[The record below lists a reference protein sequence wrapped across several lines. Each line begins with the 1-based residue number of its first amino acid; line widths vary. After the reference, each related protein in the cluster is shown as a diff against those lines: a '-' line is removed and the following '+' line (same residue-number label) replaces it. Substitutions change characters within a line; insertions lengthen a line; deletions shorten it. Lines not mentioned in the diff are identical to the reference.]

1 MGGGI
6 GGIGIGE
13 REGEAGRLCRPQQL
27 EQQSSA
33 SRGGGWETNEDDPPR
48 QSLMEQAHD
57 EIIWAIEHHRGRIYT
72 APADGTCR
80 VWDAQTRRCLHVF
93 DDHRRPVLCIAIV
106 KGRYLCTGGYDHR
119 INVYEMKRTE
129 GAEAEA
135 EGNVDAVDVSYR
147 HVATLEGHT
156 DAVRS
161 LIVADDGRLVSG
173 SYDSTCRCWAFK
185 DVSETAT
192 TTTATATTTTKN
204 NNNNNNVECV
214 AVMEGHV
221 APVRALAAVG
231 SRLFSGSYDGTVRCW
246 DLNTG
251 ACLGTLKGHAKPVRA
266 LVSVRVSTGRAG
278 NTDVIASGS
287 DDTTVRI
294 WDAQTLRSVA
304 VLKGHTDNVRSL
316 SSVPGKYVISASWDK
331 TIRVFDVTSW
341 QEVAVL
347 RGHSEAVLALAVCP
361 EADLVVS
368 GSFDCTVRSWS
379 LKDFRCV
386 SVYDVHR
393 DAVRVVRVRVD
404 VGGGGERERERE
416 RESENAGDLLL
427 GWV

>member
-1 MGGGI
+1 M
-6 GGIGIGE
+6 
-13 REGEAGRLCRPQQL
+13 
-27 EQQSSA
+27 
-33 SRGGGWETNEDDPPR
+33 
-48 QSLMEQAHD
+48 MEQAHD

-72 APADGTCR
+72 ASADGTCR
-80 VWDAQTRRCLHVF
+80 VWDAETRRCLHVF

-119 INVYEMKRTE
+119 INVYEMERME
-129 GAEAEA
+129 GAEAG
-135 EGNVDAVDVSYR
+135 GNVDAVDVSYR
-147 HVATLEGHT
+147 HVATLEGHK

-173 SYDSTCRCWAFK
+173 SYDSTCRCWAFE
-185 DVSETAT
+185 DVPETT
-192 TTTATATTTTKN
+192 N
-204 NNNNNNVECV
+204 NSSNSSNVVECV

-266 LVSVRVSTGRAG
+266 LVRVSTGRAG
-278 NTDVIASGS
+278 DTDVIASGS

-294 WDAQTLRSVA
+294 WDAQTLRRVA

-331 TIRVFDVTSW
+331 TIRVFDVARW

-379 LKDFRCV
+379 LNDFRCV
-386 SVYDVHR
+386 SVYDIHR
-393 DAVRVVRVRVD
+393 DAVRVVRVDVRR
-404 VGGGGERERERE
+404 VGGDGVRGGGRGRRGRGRERVYCYSGGYDGSVGVE
-416 RESENAGDLLL
+416 LLEIR
-427 GWV
+427 GASVA